1 MIRLSP
7 GDGGYPRRLRVLS
20 RPPDPLWV
28 WGHLPAPGAKTV
40 GIVGT
45 RRLTDY
51 GRRISREIA
60 MALARAGAVI
70 VSGLAQGVDSTA
82 HGAALDAGGSTV
94 AVLGEGVAHF
104 ADHGAYRRRQLAQR
118 IREQGA
124 LVSEWALD
132 LRGTEWTF
140 PRRNLTLAALCDALV
155 VVEAPEGSGA
165 LITADRMN
173 DQVHRPVFI
182 VPGPVDGATWAG
194 SNRYIAEKRG
204 RFLSSAQQVADHLGL
219 GTIPAS
225 PAASPV
231 SALAERLMALLAADP
246 AGMDQ
251 IAQDLGIKPADATT
265 LVAEQV
271 IAGRVSPTPDGRFAR
286 VR

>member
-1 MIRLSP
+1 VIRLSP
-7 GDGGYPRRLRVLS
+7 RDGGYPHRLLVLD

-28 WGHLPAPGAKTV
+28 WGQLPAPRTKTV

-51 GRRISREIA
+51 GRRIAREIA

-82 HGAALDAGGSTV
+82 HSGALDAGGGTV

-104 ADHGAYRRRQLAQR
+104 ADHGAVRRRHLAQR
-118 IREQGA
+118 IREHGA

-132 LRGTEWTF
+132 VRGTEWTF

-165 LITADRMN
+165 LITADHMN
-173 DQVHRPVFI
+173 DRVHRPVFI

-194 SNRYIAEKRG
+194 SNRYIAERRG

-219 GTIPAS
+219 GAIPRATAS
-225 PAASPV
+225 PL
-231 SALAERLMALLAADP
+231 SALAERLIALLAAEP

-251 IAQDLGIKPADATT
+251 IAEGLGIRAADATV

-271 IAGRVSPTPDGRFAR
+271 IAGRVVATPDGRFAR